1 MKKIIRLTE
10 NDLTRIVKRVI
21 SEQESNYWEDEVKKF
36 AQEIAK
42 KLNGKQISAS
52 EAKYDG
58 STVIGSYNGYFV
70 RGLNSWINPNRT
82 TSPYLIP
89 HINLSLKV
97 EYFDKKTNKLT
108 PGLLSVDI
116 NLKNGYPDSVL
127 MAFVHKPNAESL
139 VVKEVEEDVIPPIK
153 GIRIQK
159 PENPCFKGYT
169 WGKVD
174 YMRIPKHFEGQA
186 FTKNNPD
193 GSKTYLFKQGRDWT
207 RGTGV
212 IDKGEGYPKKQE
224 IYWFCSSG
232 KLTITN
238 KIPTRD

>member
-21 SEQESNYWEDEVKKF
+21 NEQESQRWEAEVQKF
-36 AQEIAK
+36 GQEIAK

-52 EAKYDG
+52 KIKTDG
-58 STVIGSYNGYFV
+58 STVTGSYQGYFV
-70 RGLNSWINPNRT
+70 RGLRSALNPHRVDN
-82 TSPYLIP
+82 PYLIP
-89 HINLSLKV
+89 SINFMFEV
-97 EYFDKKTNKLT
+97 EYIDSKKSNLASTI
-108 PGLLSVDI
+108 LSVDI
-116 NLKNGYPDSVL
+116 KLKNGYPESVI
-127 MAFVHKPNAESL
+127 MAFLHTDGSPSL
-139 VVKEVEEDVIPPIK
+139 DVEEVEEDVIPPIK

-159 PENPCFKGYT
+159 PKNPCFEGYK

-174 YMRIPKHFEGQA
+174 YMRIPKHFEGQV
-186 FTKNNPD
+186 FTKNNSD
-193 GSKTYLFKQGRDWT
+193 GSETLLFKTGPDWSK
-207 RGTGV
+207 GSGV

-224 IYWFCSSG
+224 INWVCSSG